1 MSDRMGVSMS
11 NKQPDWGELLSARLP
26 TMLLKLFVFAAL
38 AFVLYEATVVHG
50 SPALSA
56 SWTWVIIADMGCMLL
71 LLAVDRL
78 TELQV
83 TPRGLEARLTEV
95 QSQALEEVSAME
107 DPQVAQAARRQIL
120 QAKSAEQVK
129 DAVAM
134 AIELNVIQVV
144 DRVQEAIRQKRR
156 VIVRY
161 RPDAEGTIQTYEV
174 APLDIK
180 PGETGTTRTN
190 DYLWVYSFEHGHILS
205 LRLERVLSAEI
216 SEEAFAPDEILADWQ
231 EREWNVPREW

>member
-1 MSDRMGVSMS
+1 MS
-11 NKQPDWGELLSARLP
+11 NKQPDRRQSLLAGLL
-26 TMLLKLFVFAAL
+26 TVLLKLFVFAAL

-56 SWTWVIIADMGCMLL
+56 SWTWVIIADMACMLL

-78 TELQV
+78 TELRV
-83 TPRGLEARLTEV
+83 TPRGLEARLAEA
-95 QSQALEEVSAME
+95 QSQALEEVDAME

-129 DAVAM
+129 DVVAM
-134 AIELNVIQVV
+134 AIELNVSQVV
-144 DRVQEAIRQKRR
+144 DRVQEAICQKRR
-156 VIVRY
+156 VYVRY
-161 RPDAEGTIQTYEV
+161 RPDAEVPIQTYEV

-180 PGETGTTRTN
+180 RGKTGATRTN
-190 DYLWVYSFEHGHILS
+190 DYLWVHSFEHGHILS

-216 SEEAFAPDEILADWQ
+216 SEETFVPDEILADWQ
-231 EREWNVPREW
+231 EREWNVLREW